1 VYRNVA
7 AMVDPPRVAKRDL
20 SPWSADE
27 ARRFLFATRW
37 TPLYAAYVLA
47 LGLGLRRGEV
57 LGLYWSDVDPED
69 RTLRVRRQLQRVGRD
84 LRIAPEPKSHRR
96 VVPLPS
102 ICVVAWRW
110 HRLVSAPAPR
120 APGSG
125 WCSRPEQERRS
136 SLGTSVGV
144 SAPLPVTLASGWC
157 GCMMPGMGARR
168 CWRPPAPAARG
179 DGDPGA
185 QPDSGH
191 DERLRARDAR
201 GPAGS
206 AQAH

>member
-1 VYRNVA
+1 MYRNVA

-102 ICVVAWRW
+102 ICVVCA
-110 HRLVSAPAPR
+110 A
-120 APGSG
+120 
-125 WCSRPEQERRS
+125 
-136 SLGTSVGV
+136 
-144 SAPLPVTLASGWC
+144 LASTGVRARLR
-157 GCMMPGMGARR
+157 GHRGAAGVHDQSRNADR
-168 CWRPPAPAARG
+168 ASELQSESQHRYPSRWPPA
-179 DGDPGA
+179 GA
-185 QPDSGH
+185 V
-191 DERLRARDAR
+191 A
-201 GPAGS
+201 
-206 AQAH
+206 